1 MASQTVSN
9 ETKATGHFNAT
20 NNGSELLKSERV
32 DVWREGKWL
41 VIEGSKRG
49 GFPDGK
55 YFRLTI
61 DPATP
66 SGTRPFVPGEDL
78 TQAFYLEGA
87 QTVYAQS
94 GTFDANLNNS
104 TKKYRITFKLMFPTF
119 DEIQGDVDVSE

>member
-1 MASQTVSN
+1 MANQTASDK
-9 ETKATGHFNAT
+9 TKATGHFNAT
-20 NNGSELLKSERV
+20 NNGSELFNSERV
-32 DVWREGKWL
+32 DVWREDKWL

-49 GFPDGK
+49 GFPDGE

-66 SGTRPFVPGEDL
+66 SGPRPFVPGEDL
-78 TQAFYLEGA
+78 TQAFYLDGGR
-87 QTVYAQS
+87 TVYAQR

-104 TKKYRITFKLMFPTF
+104 TKKYRITFKLIFTDF